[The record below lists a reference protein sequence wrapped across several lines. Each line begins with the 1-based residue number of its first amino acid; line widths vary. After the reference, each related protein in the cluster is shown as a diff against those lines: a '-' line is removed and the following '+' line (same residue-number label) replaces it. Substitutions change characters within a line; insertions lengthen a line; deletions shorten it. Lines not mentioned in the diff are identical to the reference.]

1 MLWIITSVALV
12 VSPTAVQLPEQ
23 EEDELI
29 PAVSNDA
36 VVPAGGRTSRK
47 LAPKI
52 APELPERLTV
62 TDVVP
67 AATLKLYAKSKLRP
81 AMEA

>member
-1 MLWIITSVALV
+1 MITSVPVV

-36 VVPAGGRTSRK
+36 VAPAGGRTSRK

-62 TDVVP
+62 TELVP
-67 AATLKLYAKSKLRP
+67 AAMLRL
-81 AMEA
+81 